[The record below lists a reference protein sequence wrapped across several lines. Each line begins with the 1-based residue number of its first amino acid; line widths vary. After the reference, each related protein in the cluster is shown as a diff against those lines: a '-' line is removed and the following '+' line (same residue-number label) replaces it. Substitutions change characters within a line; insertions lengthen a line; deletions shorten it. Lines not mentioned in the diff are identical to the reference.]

1 MMPNSYFRTP
11 MESNPQQLDLNK
23 MNLDQE
29 TKPEEESP
37 WAVYVKWSA
46 KKAKLEQ
53 DAWKMLKNVTSML
66 KLIVS
71 TLPPPVC
78 PDEESFRVTMKESL
92 EEL

>member
-1 MMPNSYFRTP
+1 MPNSYFRTP
-11 MESNPQQLDLNK
+11 MENNPQQLDLNK

-37 WAVYVKWSA
+37 WTVYVNQSA

-53 DAWKMLKNVTSML
+53 DAWKMLKNATSML
-66 KLIVS
+66 KMIVS
-71 TLPPPVC
+71 TLPPPGC
-78 PDEESFRVTMKESL
+78 PDEESFRVTMKETL

>member
-37 WAVYVKWSA
+37 WTVYVK
-46 KKAKLEQ
+46 
-53 DAWKMLKNVTSML
+53 
-66 KLIVS
+66 
-71 TLPPPVC
+71 
-78 PDEESFRVTMKESL
+78 
-92 EEL
+92 